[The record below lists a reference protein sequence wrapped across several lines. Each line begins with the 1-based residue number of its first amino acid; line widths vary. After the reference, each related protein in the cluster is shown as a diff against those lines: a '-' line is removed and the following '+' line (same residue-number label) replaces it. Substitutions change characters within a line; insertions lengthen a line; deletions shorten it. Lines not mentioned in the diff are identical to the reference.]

1 MWSTKH
7 LYNEIQIQL
16 NSSSS
21 IVVVEW
27 NSDMTNTPSSSTQEW
42 YITNTF
48 KEKCMQDQVV
58 VDTAGTGGRIVASV
72 LETRWVTLGN

>member
-16 NSSSS
+16 NSSS
-21 IVVVEW
+21 IVVVVEW
-27 NSDMTNTPSSSTQEW
+27 NSDMTNTPSSTQEW

-48 KEKCMQDQVV
+48 KRNVC
-58 VDTAGTGGRIVASV
+58 RIK
-72 LETRWVTLGN
+72 